1 MLYTFVVMPNNI
13 HGIIEFNR
21 NIVGTGR
28 DLSLQQ
34 NRDISLQQNRDLSLQ

>member
-21 NIVGTGR
+21 NIVGTGC
-28 DLSLQQ
+28 DLALPKIKSLSELMGAY
-34 NRDISLQQNRDLSLQ
+34 NYS